1 MPLFEVIE
9 HTADIGVRA
18 FGTTESEVFQNTAF
32 GMFSLI
38 AELDHVADSTCLK
51 IKVSAVDI
59 ENLLVE
65 WLNELIYLYDSQEI
79 LLRRFEISRLD
90 DSSLE
95 ALAYGEAIDRQR
107 HVLITDIKAATYHM
121 LRVKQKPGG
130 WTAEVIFDV

>member
-18 FGTTESEVFQNTAF
+18 FGTTEAEVFQNTAF

-51 IKVSAVDI
+51 ITVSAVDI

-65 WLNELIYLYDSQEI
+65 WLNELIYLYDSQDI

-90 DSSLE
+90 GTSLE
-95 ALAYGEAIDRQR
+95 ALAYGETIDQQR

-121 LRVKQKPGG
+121 LRVKQESGG